1 MLIYKAHNSD
11 LSFAAINPAYYQGDF
26 SSVYSEFMMKI
37 YRTVVSGERENL
49 GLIVGNW

>member
-1 MLIYKAHNSD
+1 MHTTVIWV
-11 LSFAAINPAYYQGDF
+11 FAVINLVYQGDF

-37 YRTVVSGERENL
+37 YRTVASRERENL